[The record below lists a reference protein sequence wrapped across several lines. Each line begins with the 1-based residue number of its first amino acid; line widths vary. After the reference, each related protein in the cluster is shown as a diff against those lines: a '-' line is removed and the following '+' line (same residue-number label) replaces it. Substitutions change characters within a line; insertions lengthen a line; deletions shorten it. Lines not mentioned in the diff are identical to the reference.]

1 MRARSPFHF
10 HWTYSLANAASLPVT
25 GDIHP
30 LKKESS
36 RWLSWSNAIILFLG
50 ISIFGAWYLW
60 SHRTKS
66 EDSDEA
72 VRIVRFTE
80 LGVPPSIAQASAPQV
95 SVAEAAPPAIGI
107 PEPVP
112 EVQAQQQTIATQEQ
126 MSQALAPI
134 TMSDLGAG
142 SGDSLVVNVD
152 LDHSPSPDEFVSVE
166 EQPIRLNINPP
177 VYPPLAREAGIEGI
191 VMIRALVGK
200 DGRVKKAI
208 VVSGG
213 AETLRAAAIECAMSA
228 VFKPALQRNR
238 PVEVWVMMPIEFKL
252 H

>member
-1 MRARSPFHF
+1 MRVRSLFHF
-10 HWTYSLANAASLPVT
+10 HWTYSLANAPSLPVT
-25 GDIHP
+25 GDFHP
-30 LKKESS
+30 LKKEAG
-36 RWLSWSNAIILFLG
+36 RWLSWSNAFILFLG

-66 EDSDEA
+66 EDTGEG
-72 VRIVRFTE
+72 VRIVQYRE
-80 LGVPPSIAQASAPQV
+80 MGVPPSIAQPSAPQV

-112 EVQAQQQTIATQEQ
+112 EVEAQQTTIATQEE

-142 SGDSLVVNVD
+142 SGDSLVVRID
-152 LDHSPSPDEFVSVE
+152 EHSPSPDEFVLVE
-166 EQPIRLNINPP
+166 EEPIRLSIAPP
-177 VYPPLAREAGIEGI
+177 VYPPLAREAGLEGT

-213 AETLRAAAIECAMSA
+213 AETLRAAAIACAMSA

-238 PVEVWVMMPIEFKL
+238 PVEVWVMMPIQFKL